1 MVIKPWGTSKI
12 VLKSSSTTEELS
24 FSSEIKMPPKW
35 NKLLEVPVRPFCD
48 GNGIQLNQ
56 PPLVGFSCSLLVAS
70 HGCEFLQRM
79 SRELMARMDQLDKV
93 WFQIIHLNSFISFHL
108 VTGGEGDCV
117 LPKRCRQCTRR
128 GCKGQ
133 TKSKA
138 N

>member
-1 MVIKPWGTSKI
+1 MSQSKSTI
-12 VLKSSSTTEELS
+12 NLTLMSSINAATFQDIWWSSSPESSNTTEELS

-93 WFQIIHLNSFISFHL
+93 WFQIIYSFILFHL

-117 LPKRCRQCTRR
+117 LSQRCR
-128 GCKGQ
+128 
-133 TKSKA
+133 
-138 N
+138 